1 LAFSRSNSSAEI
13 PPVAQVGQFGQL
25 LRGAG
30 RGTRR
35 GLLDV
40 LAELLILLSLTT
52 IDAHV
57 PPGQS
62 GRPEC

>member
-1 LAFSRSNSSAEI
+1 MT

-57 PPGQS
+57 PPG
-62 GRPEC
+62 

>member
-1 LAFSRSNSSAEI
+1 LAFSRSNSSAEMT

-57 PPGQS
+57 PPG
-62 GRPEC
+62 